1 MITYLK
7 NPITENYKE
16 LKKSVFSDRISWHYN
31 ATTTTN
37 NPNSKKQD
45 MEFFS
50 HMLLGRPQHENDR
63 IAVPYVSSAYFEKCY
78 YILKEILDFNNIP
91 FDVVYRM
98 NLNFTLH
105 SSVKE
110 STPHHDL
117 KFPHKNIII
126 YLSSFKNGRTI
137 VLDKNNKKMYSEA
150 KEDNIIMFDGE
161 LAHYHES
168 PDKDDKRIVM
178 VANFL

>member
-7 NPITENYKE
+7 NPITEAYKE
-16 LKKSVFSDRISWHYN
+16 LKEFVFSDKISWHYN

-37 NPNSKKQD
+37 NSNLKKKD

-50 HMLLGRPQHENDR
+50 HMLLGRPQNEDNR
-63 IAVPYVSSAYFEKCY
+63 IAVPYVSSKYFEKCY
-78 YILKEILDFNNIP
+78 FILKEILDFNNIH

-110 STPHHDL
+110 TTPHTDL
-117 KFPHKNIII
+117 NFPHKNIII
-126 YLSSFKNGRTI
+126 YLSSFENGRTI
-137 VLDKNNKKMYSEA
+137 VLDKNNKKMFSET
-150 KEDNIIMFDGE
+150 KENNIIMFDGE

-168 PDKDDKRIVM
+168 PAIDDKRIVM
-178 VANFL
+178 VANLL